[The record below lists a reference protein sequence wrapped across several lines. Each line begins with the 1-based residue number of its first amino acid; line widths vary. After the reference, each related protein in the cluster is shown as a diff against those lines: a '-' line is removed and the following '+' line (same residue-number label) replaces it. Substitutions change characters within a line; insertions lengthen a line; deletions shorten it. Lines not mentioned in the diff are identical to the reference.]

1 MSTNTLRIDNQQVT
15 LIDSG
20 RIFTRLHTDGHCSL
34 VGLLDVPADMPTE
47 QVIPAVVAAAPGGL
61 FLAAHDA
68 REPLLGHDMR
78 EPSQDELSE
87 LDANAL
93 IRTLKW
99 KRSPRM
105 DGCELFLR
113 QSALTHHDEKRRWV
127 IAAGAAASALSTLP
141 VHGLYELRG
150 DDNPAMI
157 SEEPHA
163 GMNTGQL
170 LREVLWGPDGRFGLG
185 TSMQV
190 KFYERWIIG
199 ERTRNGRRDEG
210 FARYMAI
217 MDKLPPFP
225 LAYTKEQIIERS
237 LQTEQFVLAEI
248 DELEA
253 QYGESTPV
261 PGQS

>member
-1 MSTNTLRIDNQQVT
+1 MSTNTLRTDIQQMV
-15 LIDSG
+15 LVDSG

-47 QVIPAVVAAAPGGL
+47 RVIPAVVAAPGGL
-61 FLAAHDA
+61 CLATHDA
-68 REPLLGHDMR
+68 REPFLGHDMR

-113 QSALTHHDEKRRWV
+113 QSALAHHDENRRWV
-127 IAAGAAASALSTLP
+127 IAAGAAASSLSTLP
-141 VHGLYELRG
+141 AHGLYELRG
-150 DDNPAMI
+150 GGSPWMI
-157 SEEPHA
+157 SKEPHA

-185 TSMQV
+185 TSMQLD
-190 KFYERWIIG
+190 FYERWIVE
-199 ERTRNGRRDEG
+199 ERIRNGRRDEG

-225 LAYTKEQIIERS
+225 LAYTKEQVVERS
-237 LQTEQFVLAEI
+237 LQTEKFVLAEI

-253 QYGESTPV
+253 QYVESAPV
-261 PGQS
+261 PGQ